1 MFFCLCLYCASHLLF
16 CCLRP
21 LSNFCVSAGDKRC
34 SLWKFWSQKRKERS
48 YELSGNEI
56 ESCLSAHD
64 EFSCVFY
71 SKGGMCRVEDL
82 QIQTSDKHNLCKS
95 PPLTLQFSGS
105 PGFLVS
111 LHRTYLQTQ
120 IQKAVIFFL
129 LHICL
134 LYSELRLLPH
144 LSSSLPFPSPLV
156 IIPCSNRD
164 YSATPLPPCFTPN
177 IPTLSPQLLHTSRA
191 INSRDVL
198 VLKACKTERP
208 VSKRPPSLFSTEMGH
223 LVRNPIKHIPHKVGL
238 FGYFSLDMAS
248 LKSYY
253 LFKVPHV
260 TPFRQCQCHI

>member
-34 SLWKFWSQKRKERS
+34 SLWMFLSQKRKERS

-111 LHRTYLQTQ
+111 LHRTNLQTQ

-144 LSSSLPFPSPLV
+144 LSSSLPFPSCYHPLFKQGLQCH
-156 IIPCSNRD
+156 PSPPLLHPQHPH
-164 YSATPLPPCFTPN
+164 PLPP
-177 IPTLSPQLLHTSRA
+177 TSA
-191 INSRDVL
+191 Y
-198 VLKACKTERP
+198 KP
-208 VSKRPPSLFSTEMGH
+208 GH
-223 LVRNPIKHIPHKVGL
+223 K
-238 FGYFSLDMAS
+238 F
-248 LKSYY
+248 
-253 LFKVPHV
+253 
-260 TPFRQCQCHI
+260 